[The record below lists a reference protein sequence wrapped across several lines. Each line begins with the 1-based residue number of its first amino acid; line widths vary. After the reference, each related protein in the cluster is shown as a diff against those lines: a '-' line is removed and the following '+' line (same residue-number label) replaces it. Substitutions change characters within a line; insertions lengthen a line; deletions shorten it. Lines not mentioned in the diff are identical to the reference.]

1 MTKKYVK
8 NLVWMLVVSSLT
20 LKSSGFVHNKRKTAL
35 LPGDILIGALVPLHY
50 PPVELVRAQ
59 TCGEIRE
66 HYGIQRVEAAFLAVD
81 EINRNPDLLPN
92 ITLGLEIR
100 DTCWCSSIAL
110 EQSLEFIR
118 DALSDSD
125 SNEGGGGLD
134 DSRDFIRPNRT
145 KNIVGVV
152 GPGSSDATIQVQNL
166 LKLFNIPQVGYSA
179 TSLDLSDKTRFSD
192 FLRVVPSDYY
202 QAQVMV
208 DIVRYYN
215 WTYVSTVYTDDNYGQ
230 RGMAAFNALAE
241 VSNICI
247 AEEEKVAYNADDPA
261 FDNVIKNLI
270 KAERAN
276 VVVCFCDGMT
286 VRNLHRA
293 AQRYNVASRFLFI
306 GSDGWADRTDVVDGL
321 EEIFTGGISV
331 RIKKPYL
338 MDFDKYYFAL
348 KPMQNSRNP
357 WFEEFWQHK
366 FNCSLP
372 VKETLAGLPPCTGNE
387 SLSNG
392 YYQDAI
398 LPFVMKAVYTMAHG
412 LHNLQRAVCGP
423 FEGICPDM
431 LPINGSQFMT
441 HLMNVT
447 YQFLN
452 ETVSFDSNGDPPGR
466 YEILNFQ
473 RFNNGSY
480 GYVRIGTWDNG
491 SLEMQQET
499 VKFNSLN
506 GLPPTSVCS
515 SPCAA
520 GKAKYF
526 PSIGEKIKTCC
537 WTCLECE
544 DSEYLFNETTCS
556 ECQPYYWPNVNKT
569 GCDEIMVE
577 HPSWDDDQ
585 VIVGLVLAALGFLT
599 TVFTMAVF
607 ICYNHTPVVKASTRE
622 LSYIILVGMMMSYC
636 SSIAF
641 LAKPSTTSCILARLL
656 PGLSFSMIYA
666 ALVTKTNRI
675 ARIFAD
681 SKKFMVH
688 KSRFVSA
695 VAQVVITLILISVE
709 IFIIA
714 AMFILEPP
722 GTVRQQVRDRV
733 TLECNTSTL
742 SITAP
747 LAWDFILVMMC
758 TLYAVKTRNLPEN
771 FNEAKFIGFSMYT
784 TCVIWLAW
792 VSIYFG
798 SNHKIICMSVC
809 TSLSAL
815 VTLILL
821 FFPKIYIIIFR
832 PQRNIR
838 PVTFKEVRVHIGS
851 NKSLGEVDTNVPKK
865 PAGSFKIVATI
876 LNAGHLL
883 LQPILTRVKSALHTP
898 VSGPNAGRL
907 HPDFVPS
914 LKAALKP
921 EVPERY

>member
-110 EQSLEFIR
+110 EQSL
-118 DALSDSD
+118 
-125 SNEGGGGLD
+125 
-134 DSRDFIRPNRT
+134 
-145 KNIVGVV
+145 
-152 GPGSSDATIQVQNL
+152 
-166 LKLFNIPQVGYSA
+166 
-179 TSLDLSDKTRFSD
+179 
-192 FLRVVPSDYY
+192 
-202 QAQVMV
+202 
-208 DIVRYYN
+208 
-215 WTYVSTVYTDDNYGQ
+215 DNYGQ

-607 ICYNHTPVVKASTRE
+607 ICYNHTPVVKSLAPLNPNDVLVCSRQASTRE

-681 SKKFMVH
+681 SKKFM
-688 KSRFVSA
+688 
-695 VAQVVITLILISVE
+695 VVITLILISVE